1 MAKSLHDIIFTL
13 YHTHSG
19 RGNKETMLHFE
30 KDIDKLEHQEILENM
45 FSEEKGLKK
54 NRNIEMTCKREDKGH
69 IDNQF
74 GERV

>member
-54 NRNIEMTCKREDKGH
+54 TGILR
-69 IDNQF
+69 
-74 GERV
+74 